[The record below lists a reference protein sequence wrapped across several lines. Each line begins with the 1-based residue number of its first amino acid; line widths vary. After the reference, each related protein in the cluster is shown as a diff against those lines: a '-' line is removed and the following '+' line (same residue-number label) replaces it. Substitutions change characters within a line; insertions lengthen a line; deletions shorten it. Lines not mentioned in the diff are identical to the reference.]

1 MSRWWSW
8 SNWLH
13 VGSKESLR
21 VILCVSLIFD
31 GLSKI
36 SPFLGDDSSFYW
48 VQIVNLDSDVDVI
61 WRYSSAYT
69 NNLYY
74 CHFHKKCRYRIMSM
88 GYNNILYTLISISN
102 ISTNSLID
110 KCPVKSGESS
120 TISLVTI
127 LFSLANDLS
136 SLHAL
141 IWSVDVTPQQMI
153 ACSPLVKLRC
163 TCDLLLLTKLKSD
176 RLE

>member
-13 VGSKESLR
+13 VGSKESVRLISR
-21 VILCVSLIFD
+21 ISLIFD
-31 GLSKI
+31 RLSKI
-36 SPFLGDDSSFYW
+36 SPFLGDDSSFSW

-61 WRYSSAYT
+61 WRYSSAYK

-74 CHFHKKCRYRIMSM
+74 CHFHKNVDIVLISM

-141 IWSVDVTPQQMI
+141 IWSVDLTPQQII
-153 ACSPLVKLRC
+153 ACSPLVTLRC
-163 TCDLLLLTKLKSD
+163 PCDPPSLTKLKWD
-176 RLE
+176 PLE

>member
-1 MSRWWSW
+1 MSM
-8 SNWLH
+8 LFEDTPAPI
-13 VGSKESLR
+13 KIIYIT
-21 VILCVSLIFD
+21 VIFIKNVD
-31 GLSKI
+31 
-36 SPFLGDDSSFYW
+36 
-48 VQIVNLDSDVDVI
+48 IVL
-61 WRYSSAYT
+61 
-69 NNLYY
+69 
-74 CHFHKKCRYRIMSM
+74 MSM

-141 IWSVDVTPQQMI
+141 IWSVDLTPQQII
-153 ACSPLVKLRC
+153 ARSPLVTLRC
-163 TCDLLLLTKLKSD
+163 PFDLPSLTKLKLD
-176 RLE
+176 PLE